1 MSVTIA
7 ADGWMESTYY
17 LLPSQTKLAVS
28 ADLGRQEAGLEGNEI
43 VSLGMAKESR
53 ANCSP
58 ATIAEDRDGY
68 LS

>member
-28 ADLGRQEAGLEGNEI
+28 ADLGRQEAGLEG
-43 VSLGMAKESR
+43 K
-53 ANCSP
+53 
-58 ATIAEDRDGY
+58 
-68 LS
+68 